1 MERKVKIGI
10 DVGGT
15 FTHAVAIDVNTL
27 DIISKSCVPTTHHAR
42 EGVALGVIQAMK
54 EVLKNGGIKPE
65 QVVLIAHST
74 TQATNALLEGDVAK
88 VGIIGMGT
96 GIDSIRAKSETNI
109 GKVPLGNGKF
119 IETEHIFVDSE
130 IFEHENFI
138 DELRE
143 KIQSLISKGV
153 EVFVVSEAFGVDDP
167 SKEEKAF
174 EIIRSMGFIG
184 TMASSISQ
192 LYGLRVRTRTAVVN
206 ASMLPK
212 MLETAEMTKRSV
224 SESGINAPLM
234 IMRSDGGIMSIEEMS
249 RRPILTILSGPSAG
263 VAAALMYVKVVDGI
277 FIEVGGTSTDISV
290 IRNGRPIV
298 KTAEIG
304 GNRLYLKTL
313 DVRTVGIA
321 GGSMVRISE
330 NFKNIIDVGPRSAH
344 IAGLKYVA
352 FSEPENFDE
361 IEFVLIQPK
370 PGDPSNYLALKRK
383 NSDKPEFAL
392 TTTDSANF
400 LKLVSEKAY
409 SRGNFESVEKV
420 FTKLSKLMNKPPEEI
435 AKNILDIGI
444 KKVKDVV
451 EGLIKEYKLNPSF
464 ITLIGGGGG
473 AEVIVPYLAKKLNM
487 EYKIAENSEV
497 ISAIGVALGIIR
509 ESIEKVIPN
518 PTEQDIL
525 KLRNDVI
532 SSVIKM
538 GAKPDSIQVAIEID
552 RQTKRVTAVATGVP
566 DLKEGDLKKRI
577 VSETELNEIAQ
588 KAFKALIDKFASVNS
603 TEVRVKV
610 VAENKFYKVFGAEIE
625 QQKFFLFK
633 KKIRPIKV
641 FDLEGN
647 IKLQLQDAEIVETDF
662 EKFEKELENVIDLLT
677 TYGDAGAIAPDVF
690 LIHGHKVVDLT
701 GVMFKEQMLSVARA
715 EIKSSDLT
723 DEKIIIIA
731 EARK

>member
-1 MERKVKIGI
+1 MMRKVKIGI

-15 FTHAVAIDVNTL
+15 FTHAVAIDVDTL
-27 DIISKSCVPTTHHAR
+27 EIISKSCVPTTHHAR
-42 EGVALGVIQAMK
+42 EGVALGVIQAMR

-96 GIDSIRAKSETNI
+96 GLDSVRARGETNI

-119 IETEHIFVDSE
+119 IETEHIFVDSK
-130 IFEHENFI
+130 IFEQENFI
-138 DELRE
+138 DEIKD
-143 KIQSLISKGV
+143 KIKSLIAKGV

-167 SKEEKAF
+167 SKEDKTLEL
-174 EIIRSMGFIG
+174 IQSMGFTG
-184 TMASSISQ
+184 TTASSISQ

-212 MLETAEMTKRSV
+212 MIETAEMTKRSV
-224 SESGINAPLM
+224 IESGITAPLM
-234 IMRSDGGIMSIEEMS
+234 IMRSDGGIMSIEEMAK
-249 RRPILTILSGPSAG
+249 RPILTILSGPSAG
-263 VAAALMYVKVVDGI
+263 VASALMYVKVVDGI

-321 GGSMVRISE
+321 GGSMVRLSE
-330 NFKNIIDVGPRSAH
+330 NFKSIIDVGPRSAH

-352 FSEPENFDE
+352 FSEPENFDD

-370 PGDPSNYLALKRK
+370 TGDPSNYLAIKRK
-383 NSDKPEFAL
+383 NLNKPEFAL
-392 TTTDSANF
+392 TTTDAANF
-400 LKLVSEKAY
+400 LKIVSDKAY
-409 SRGNFESVEKV
+409 SKGNFKSVEKV
-420 FTKLSKLMNKPPEEI
+420 FAKLSKLMNKPPEEI
-435 AKNILDIGI
+435 AKNILDIAVE
-444 KKVKDVV
+444 KVKEVIA
-451 EGLIKEYKLNPSF
+451 GLIKEYKLNPSI

-487 EYKIAENSEV
+487 EYKIAENAEV

-509 ESIEKVIPN
+509 ETVERVIPN
-518 PTEQDIL
+518 PTEQDVL

-532 SSVIKM
+532 SSILKM

-552 RQTKRVTAVATGVP
+552 RQTKRVTAIATGVP
-566 DLKEGDLKKRI
+566 DLKEGELKKRI
-577 VSETELNEIAQ
+577 ISEVELTEIA
-588 KAFKALIDKFASVNS
+588 KKTFKPLLDRFAKDGANV
-603 TEVRVKV
+603 EVKIIAQNR
-610 VAENKFYKVFGAEIE
+610 FYKVFGVEIE
-625 QQKFFLFK
+625 RKKFFIFK
-633 KKIRPIKV
+633 DKIKPIKV

-647 IKLQLQDAEIVETDF
+647 IKLQLQDAEIIETDI
-662 EKFEKELENVIDLLT
+662 EKFEKDLVNVIDFLT
-677 TYGDAGAIAPDVF
+677 IYGDAGAIAPDVF
-690 LIHGHKVVDLT
+690 LIFGHKIVDLT
-701 GVMFKEQMLSVARA
+701 GVMFKEQMIAVART
-715 EIKSSDLT
+715 EIKNSELI
-723 DEKIIIIA
+723 DEKVIIIA